1 MAETLEP
8 LADPLLRELV
18 DAEKARPDP
27 PEGLAQRVLARL
39 EPGLGA
45 DRADG
50 APAAALDGTWAGR
63 LLGRGWTRA
72 ALIFAT
78 GVVVGAGA
86 HAAWRRISAAPD
98 EPRPRSVAPS
108 PGAGGGDRGL
118 SELRAPAGA
127 PSASPPTLDA
137 GSRSEPPAPRPPLPA
152 AREAE
157 RSSGSAGAR
166 LRAAP
171 PANAPERESPPPASP
186 TPPSFERPDQRD
198 AQLAAERNLIEI
210 ARSALARGETEGALE
225 ALRRHARRHPDGDL
239 REEREGLYIQALIRR
254 GDYGEARARAA
265 DFGRLYPRSLFR
277 PTVEQALRSIP

>member
-27 PEGLAQRVLARL
+27 PAALAARVLARL

-45 DRADG
+45 HRTDG
-50 APAAALDGTWAGR
+50 APAAAVDRTWAGG

-86 HAAWRRISAAPD
+86 HATWRRLSAAAD
-98 EPRPRSVAPS
+98 ESRPRSVAPS
-108 PGAGGGDRGL
+108 PGGGGDRGS
-118 SELRAPAGA
+118 SEIRAPAGA
-127 PSASPPTLDA
+127 PSASPPALDA
-137 GSRSEPPAPRPPLPA
+137 GSRPEPPVPRPPPA
-152 AREAE
+152 AREGE
-157 RSSGSAGAR
+157 RSPGAAGAR

-171 PANAPERESPPPASP
+171 AVDAQERESPHASP
-186 TPPSFERPDQRD
+186 TTPSERPEDQRD
-198 AQLAAERNLIEI
+198 SQLAAERNLIEI
-210 ARSALARGETEGALE
+210 ARSALARGETEGAFE

-254 GDYGEARARAA
+254 GDYAAARARAA
-265 DFGRLYPRSLFR
+265 DFGRLYPRSLFG
-277 PTVEQALRSIP
+277 PAVEQALRSIP